1 MDIIL
6 ESQKSIILC
15 NDKIRQAGLS
25 HLRVESSYITRFEAK
40 YLHTYQQL
48 FLAEG
53 QCKQMTHIKKS
64 LIN

>member
-1 MDIIL
+1 MDITL

-53 QCKQMTHIKKS
+53 
-64 LIN
+64 